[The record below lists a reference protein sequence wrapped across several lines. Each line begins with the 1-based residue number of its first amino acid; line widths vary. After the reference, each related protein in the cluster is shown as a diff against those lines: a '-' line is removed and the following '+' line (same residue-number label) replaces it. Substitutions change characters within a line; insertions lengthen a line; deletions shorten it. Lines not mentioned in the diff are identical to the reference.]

1 MIVLKTFLCCMS
13 LRLGCVLLGYF
24 IILHG
29 FANVYLVVLEY
40 GQICHR
46 MIMIWIL
53 HAQINI
59 IAGILLLTVAYNP
72 QTLNYLLPVQI
83 VVKLTSLII
92 ELIFY
97 LLMSSASIEDELLV
111 AYSFLSI
118 GTTIYVVIVVYSF
131 YQETDNSF

>member
-1 MIVLKTFLCCMS
+1 M
-13 LRLGCVLLGYF
+13 
-24 IILHG
+24 LH
-29 FANVYLVVLEY
+29 VSTT
-40 GQICHR
+40 R
-46 MIMIWIL
+46 
-53 HAQINI
+53 INI

-72 QTLNYLLPVQI
+72 QTLNYLLPIQI

-131 YQETDNSF
+131 YQETDNSY

>member
-59 IAGILLLTVAYNP
+59 IAGILLLTVAYNVSA
-72 QTLNYLLPVQI
+72 LKSG